1 MNAVLNLGKYLFAL
15 PFLMFGLFH
24 FMSAD
29 AMAPMAFNQPVL
41 VYLSGLGLVAAAVS
55 ILIGKMDK
63 LATVL
68 LGVMMLLFVFLVHLQ
83 GAMNNDNAAMAAL
96 LKDLAMAGA
105 AWMYAAH
112 MAKDNTVIG

>member
-41 VYLSGLGLVAAAVS
+41 VYLSGLGLVAAAVN
-55 ILIGKMDK
+55 IQGMPTFDAIGE
-63 LATVL
+63 VWQNPVI
-68 LGVMMLLFVFLVHLQ
+68 GFLH
-83 GAMNNDNAAMAAL
+83 
-96 LKDLAMAGA
+96 AGA
-105 AWMYAAH
+105 
-112 MAKDNTVIG
+112 KDVERANGVRVRGTINDCIMC